1 MKWKAFFSSL
11 SKECQFKPP
20 ATESEIVAVKDTL
33 EIELPRRLAQLYNET
48 NGVYGDYGISFI
60 WSTEQ
65 TIREN
70 VFCRNTHQQSDV
82 NSLLFFVDAGN
93 GDLFGYLI
101 ENGRIQSED
110 IYIWNHENG
119 SRRVV
124 AVSLEEFVEGWI
136 MGELSV

>member
-1 MKWKAFFSSL
+1 MKWKAFFNSL
-11 SKECQFKPP
+11 SNECQFKPP

-48 NGVYGDYGISFI
+48 NGVYDDYGISFI

-70 VFCRNTHQQSDV
+70 VFCRNAHQQSDV
-82 NSLLFFVDAGN
+82 NSLLFFADAGN

-101 ENGRIQSED
+101 EKDTIQSEK
-110 IYIWNHENG
+110 IHIWNHENG
-119 SRRVV
+119 SRRIV
-124 AVSLEEFVEGWI
+124 ATSLEKFLEGWI
-136 MGELSV
+136 MGELNV